1 MEGRSPESEWKVE
14 KKALRRIWDTD
25 TTDVGTLRLEREARA
40 GGQDMEGAQS
50 GDVEAVACEPC
61 FPVWLPVGGV
71 LALAPLLE
79 MWGGC

>member
-1 MEGRSPESEWKVE
+1 MGGRSPESGRKVQ
-14 KKALRRIWDTD
+14 KKALRRIWDRDNGRRD
-25 TTDVGTLRLEREARA
+25 TVARKGGSSWGAGHGRCPVWGSEVG
-40 GGQDMEGAQS
+40 
-50 GDVEAVACEPC
+50 VCEPC